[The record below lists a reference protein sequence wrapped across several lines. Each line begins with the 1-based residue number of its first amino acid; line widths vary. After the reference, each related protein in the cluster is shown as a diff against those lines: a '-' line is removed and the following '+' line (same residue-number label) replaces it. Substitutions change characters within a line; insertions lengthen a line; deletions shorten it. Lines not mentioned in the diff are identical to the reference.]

1 MALLNSPGLPGTDT
15 RPGDWGLGD
24 HDDDDDDNND
34 AVITLDRDLDPLPE
48 LLLATVKVASDMRE
62 ADRHSA
68 KWSFTTPSLG

>member
-15 RPGDWGLGD
+15 RPGDWGLGH
-24 HDDDDDDNND
+24 HDDDDNDD

-48 LLLATVKVASDMRE
+48 LLFATVKVASDTRE

>member
-1 MALLNSPGLPGTDT
+1 MIN
-15 RPGDWGLGD
+15 
-24 HDDDDDDNND
+24 DDDDDNDDNDD
-34 AVITLDRDLDPLPE
+34 AVITLDRDRDPLPE